1 MGFKKISTFNGII
14 LALFS
19 IFSCSKNNDFL
30 ASNDI
35 FISEY
40 FVGSFFKNSAIEI
53 VNNTNKDI
61 DCSKYHLDIF
71 NMDELSKNIELNTVL
86 KANSSIVLLNKTFD
100 STLLVNDNLNL
111 IYLDDDY
118 LTGDRYIELRNDKNK
133 LLDCMGIKG
142 YNLSYVSAT
151 SLIKLEKYFS
161 GHSNFSKTYFV
172 EISKDNT
179 KYLGNTLFPLTYEEL
194 MYGPRL
200 SSSYYSPSLS
210 REDGSPTGGY
220 SEVNIISLG
229 DGDTTVFSFDNDK
242 DLQRESVRYL
252 LINTPEI
259 AHSSNEEDEFMG
271 RQAKIYNNNILNN
284 AKHILVQTNKD
295 YALRET
301 YGRILGYVWYT
312 NVENPTLN
320 DYRMLNYEL
329 LVNGYCRY
337 DSRTKYENMSYLDM
351 YYTNYFDYAYEY
363 ASNLRLG
370 VFSK

>member
-71 NMDELSKNIELNTVL
+71 NMDELSKNIELNSVL

-118 LTGDRYIELRNDKNK
+118 LTGDRYIELRNEKNK

-142 YNLSYVSAT
+142 YNLSYVSST

-229 DGDTTVFSFDNDK
+229 DGDTTIFSFDNDK
-242 DLQRESVRYL
+242 DLQGE
-252 LINTPEI
+252 
-259 AHSSNEEDEFMG
+259 
-271 RQAKIYNNNILNN
+271 
-284 AKHILVQTNKD
+284 
-295 YALRET
+295 
-301 YGRILGYVWYT
+301 
-312 NVENPTLN
+312 
-320 DYRMLNYEL
+320 
-329 LVNGYCRY
+329 
-337 DSRTKYENMSYLDM
+337 
-351 YYTNYFDYAYEY
+351 
-363 ASNLRLG
+363 
-370 VFSK
+370 

>member
-19 IFSCSKNNDFL
+19 VFSCSKNNDFQ

-133 LLDCMGIKG
+133 LLDCGKN
-142 YNLSYVSAT
+142 YN
-151 SLIKLEKYFS
+151 
-161 GHSNFSKTYFV
+161 
-172 EISKDNT
+172 DC
-179 KYLGNTLFPLTYEEL
+179 
-194 MYGPRL
+194 
-200 SSSYYSPSLS
+200 
-210 REDGSPTGGY
+210 
-220 SEVNIISLG
+220 
-229 DGDTTVFSFDNDK
+229 
-242 DLQRESVRYL
+242 
-252 LINTPEI
+252 
-259 AHSSNEEDEFMG
+259 
-271 RQAKIYNNNILNN
+271 ILN
-284 AKHILVQTNKD
+284 KEECFK
-295 YALRET
+295 R
-301 YGRILGYVWYT
+301 
-312 NVENPTLN
+312 
-320 DYRMLNYEL
+320 L
-329 LVNGYCRY
+329 LMDEG
-337 DSRTKYENMSYLDM
+337 
-351 YYTNYFDYAYEY
+351 
-363 ASNLRLG
+363 
-370 VFSK
+370 FSA

>member
-1 MGFKKISTFNGII
+1 MSIKI
-14 LALFS
+14 FS
-19 IFSCSKNNDFL
+19 IS
-30 ASNDI
+30 
-35 FISEY
+35 FIN
-40 FVGSFFKNSAIEI
+40 G
-53 VNNTNKDI
+53 
-61 DCSKYHLDIF
+61 
-71 NMDELSKNIELNTVL
+71 
-86 KANSSIVLLNKTFD
+86 SIVLLNESFD

-259 AHSSNEEDEFMG
+259 AHSSNEVDEFMEEIYLLK
-271 RQAKIYNNNILNN
+271 QYQLKI
-284 AKHILVQTNKD
+284 
-295 YALRET
+295 
-301 YGRILGYVWYT
+301 
-312 NVENPTLN
+312 
-320 DYRMLNYEL
+320 
-329 LVNGYCRY
+329 
-337 DSRTKYENMSYLDM
+337 
-351 YYTNYFDYAYEY
+351 
-363 ASNLRLG
+363 
-370 VFSK
+370 

>member
-86 KANSSIVLLNKTFD
+86 KANSSIILLNKTFD

-172 EISKDNT
+172 EISKDNA

-242 DLQRESVRYL
+242 DLQRETVRYL

-271 RQAKIYNNNILNN
+271 REAKIYNNNILTN

-301 YGRILGYVWYT
+301 YGRLLGYVWYT
-312 NVENPTLN
+312 NIENPTLN

-329 LVNGYCRY
+329 KNGINE
-337 DSRTKYENMSYLDM
+337 DWLKIQEKYPDM
-351 YYTNYFDYAYEY
+351 
-363 ASNLRLG
+363 
-370 VFSK
+370 